1 MSWFKKRHKDKKKK
15 EQEESAPAVSEET
28 PEGEQE
34 EGPSAP
40 EETAPEP
47 EQEKEPE
54 SPSPVDRSGVEGP
67 EPGEEPAQEEPLR
80 KEAATEE
87 SEEAEPDQ
95 DEPEPDESGENGAR
109 KGLFRRFRE
118 RLSKTRTGLGGMLEN
133 VFSSSAPVD
142 EELLEELEEILIT
155 SDLGIEAA
163 TALLDKLRQ
172 KIKKKNLTQAADLR
186 EALKESLLEMFK
198 APGEEQLPEEGP
210 EVILIV
216 GVNGVG
222 KTTTIG
228 KLAHR
233 YIGQG
238 KKVMLAA
245 GDTFRA
251 AAGEQLEIW
260 AQRVGADIVRHQAG
274 ADPSAVIFDA
284 LEAALARGCD
294 TVLVD
299 TAGRLHTRVNLME
312 ELKKIRRIMDRKVP
326 GAPHQTILILDAT
339 TGQNAL
345 SQARI
350 FNEATPLTGLIMT
363 KLDGTAKGGIVA
375 SVSNLLDLPVFYVG
389 LGEQMDDLR
398 EFDPEAFVQ
407 AVL

>member
-1 MSWFKKRHKDKKKK
+1 MSWFKRRKDKPEKK
-15 EQEESAPAVSEET
+15 E
-28 PEGEQE
+28 E
-34 EGPSAP
+34 EGRVPAEPLENEDPDEAEP
-40 EETAPEP
+40 ETDLLEEAEPEVALILEEEPPAEAEPKEDLPGPEP
-47 EQEKEPE
+47 EPE
-54 SPSPVDRSGVEGP
+54 SEP
-67 EPGEEPAQEEPLR
+67 EPGEPPQ
-80 KEAATEE
+80 
-87 SEEAEPDQ
+87 
-95 DEPEPDESGENGAR
+95 ENGK

-133 VFSSSAPVD
+133 VFSSSGPVD

-155 SDLGIEAA
+155 SDLGLEA
-163 TALLDKLRQ
+163 TTNLLDKLRK
-172 KIKKKNLTQAADLR
+172 KIRKNKLSQASELR

-198 APGEEQLPEEGP
+198 APEAEPGRPKTGP

-233 YIGQG
+233 HIQEG

-260 AQRVGADIVRHQAG
+260 ADRVGADIVRHQAG

-326 GAPHQTILILDAT
+326 GAPHQTLLILDAT

-345 SQARI
+345 SQARM
-350 FNEATPLTGLIMT
+350 FNESTPLTGLVMT

-375 SVSNLLDLPVFYVG
+375 AVSNLMDLPVFFVG
-389 LGEQMDDLR
+389 LGEQMDDLK
-398 EFDPEAFVQ
+398 EFDPQAFVE
-407 AVL
+407 AVI

>member
-1 MSWFKKRHKDKKKK
+1 M
-15 EQEESAPAVSEET
+15 EPA
-28 PEGEQE
+28 
-34 EGPSAP
+34 
-40 EETAPEP
+40 
-47 EQEKEPE
+47 QEKEPE
-54 SPSPVDRSGVEGP
+54 P
-67 EPGEEPAQEEPLR
+67 EPSLDLEDEAGEEPV
-80 KEAATEE
+80 EADLGPK
-87 SEEAEPDQ
+87 EPDQ
-95 DEPEPDESGENGAR
+95 EDRDNGK

-118 RLSKTRTGLGGMLEN
+118 RLSKTRSGLGGMLDS

-142 EELLEELEEILIT
+142 EDLLEELEEILIT
-155 SDLGIEAA
+155 SDLGIEAT
-163 TALLDKLRQ
+163 TALLDKLRK
-172 KIKKKNLTQAADLR
+172 KIRKKNLTQAAELR

-198 APGEEQLPEEGP
+198 APEEYRPPKEGP

-233 YIGQG
+233 HIGQG

-260 AQRVGADIVRHQAG
+260 AHRVGADIVRHQAG

-284 LEAALARGCD
+284 LEAALARNCD

-339 TGQNAL
+339 TGQNAI

-350 FNEATPLTGLIMT
+350 FNESTPLTGLIMT

-375 SVSNLLDLPVFYVG
+375 AVSNLLDLPVHYVG

-398 EFDPEAFVQ
+398 EFDPLAFVD

>member
-1 MSWFKKRHKDKKKK
+1 MSWFNKRRKNK
-15 EQEESAPAVSEET
+15 EKIEKEGSAPDKPLEEEDE
-28 PEGEQE
+28 PDNGFEAGQ
-34 EGPSAP
+34 EGPDLTEAKDD
-40 EETAPEP
+40 PEP
-47 EQEKEPE
+47 L
-54 SPSPVDRSGVEGP
+54 
-67 EPGEEPAQEEPLR
+67 AQEEKTGDSP
-80 KEAATEE
+80 EPPSPAADEE
-87 SEEAEPDQ
+87 MAEPGSGAEA
-95 DEPEPDESGENGAR
+95 DEDSGESPERN
-109 KGLFRRFRE
+109 KNGLFRRFRE
-118 RLSKTRTGLGGMLEN
+118 KLTKTRTGFGGMLES
-133 VFSSSAPVD
+133 VFSGSAPVD
-142 EELLEELEEILIT
+142 EDLLEELEEILIT
-155 SDLGIEAA
+155 SDLGLEAT
-163 TALLDKLRQ
+163 TALLEKLRKKIRKQ
-172 KIKKKNLTQAADLR
+172 KLSQASELR
-186 EALKESLLEMFK
+186 EALKESLLEMFSLTQRK
-198 APGEEQLPEEGP
+198 QAPAKDGP

-228 KLAHR
+228 KLAHQFVLDGR
-233 YIGQG
+233 
-238 KKVMLAA
+238 KVMLAA

-260 AQRVGADIVRHQAG
+260 AQRVKADIVRHQAG

-284 LEAALARGCD
+284 LEAALARKCD
-294 TVLVD
+294 VVLVD
-299 TAGRLHTRVNLME
+299 TAGRLHTRVNLMA

-339 TGQNAL
+339 TGQNAI

-375 SVSNLLDLPVFYVG
+375 AVSNLLDLPVHYVG

-398 EFDPEAFVQ
+398 EFDPRAFVE